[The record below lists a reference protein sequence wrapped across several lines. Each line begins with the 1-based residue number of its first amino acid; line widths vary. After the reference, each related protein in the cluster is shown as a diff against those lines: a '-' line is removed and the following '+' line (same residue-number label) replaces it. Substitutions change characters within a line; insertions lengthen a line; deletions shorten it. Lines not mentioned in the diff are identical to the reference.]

1 MKERFAL
8 IVSFVILTSLVMGTW
23 WAAEYSQRAVD
34 IDPPVRLTHERD
46 NWAKQIVLVRTNEHG
61 VVIHR
66 LEGDLMEHFPDDKSY
81 DVVRPRAFALKSD
94 NPLTIATSRTAT
106 VYDEGDRIVMKGDA
120 IVLRLGDT
128 ERQPLN
134 FRTEVVT
141 MLIKE
146 DLAYTDLPAIATS
159 GRSRMSGT
167 GMRYNNATQQLD
179 VFKSTD
185 VEIAPKDKTDKTDNT
200 EPAASRPKR

>member
-1 MKERFAL
+1 MKERFA
-8 IVSFVILTSLVMGTW
+8 ITVSLVILTLLVMGSW
-23 WAAEYSQRAVD
+23 WAAEYSQRAVE

-46 NWAKQIVLVRTNEHG
+46 HWATQIVLVRTDEKG
-61 VVIHR
+61 LVIHR

-81 DVVRPRAFALKSD
+81 DVIRPRAFGLKADS
-94 NPLTIATSRTAT
+94 PLTIATSRTAT
-106 VYDEGDRIVMKGDA
+106 VFDEGDRIVMKGD
-120 IVLRLGDT
+120 VVLLRLADA

-134 FRTEVVT
+134 FRTDEVT
-141 MLIKE
+141 LLIKK

-179 VFKSTD
+179 VFKSSD
-185 VEIAPKDKTDKTDNT
+185 VEIAPKDTTDNS
-200 EPAASRPKR
+200 EPAATRSKR

>member
-1 MKERFAL
+1 MKERFA
-8 IVSFVILTSLVMGTW
+8 ITVSLVILTLLVMGSW
-23 WAAEYSQRAVD
+23 WAAEYSQRAVE

-46 NWAKQIVLVRTNEHG
+46 HWATQIVLVRTDEKG
-61 VVIHR
+61 LVIHR

-81 DVVRPRAFALKSD
+81 DVIRPRAFGLKADS
-94 NPLTIATSRTAT
+94 PLTIATSQTAT
-106 VYDEGDRIVMKGDA
+106 VFDEGDRIVMKGD
-120 IVLRLGDT
+120 VVLLRLADA

-134 FRTEVVT
+134 FRSDEVT
-141 MLIKE
+141 LLIKK

-179 VFKSTD
+179 VFKSSD
-185 VEIAPKDKTDKTDNT
+185 VEIAPKDTTDNS
-200 EPAASRPKR
+200 EPAATRPKR

>member
-1 MKERFAL
+1 MKERFA
-8 IVSFVILTSLVMGTW
+8 ITVSLAILTLLVMGSW
-23 WAAEYSQRAVD
+23 WAADYSQRAVE

-46 NWAKQIVLVRTNEHG
+46 HWATQIVLVRTDEKG
-61 VVIHR
+61 LVIHR

-81 DVVRPRAFALKSD
+81 DVIRPRAFGLKADS
-94 NPLTIATSRTAT
+94 PLTIATSRTAT
-106 VYDEGDRIVMKGDA
+106 VFDEGDRIVMKGD
-120 IVLRLGDT
+120 VVLLRLADA

-134 FRTEVVT
+134 FRTDEVT
-141 MLIKE
+141 LLIKK

-179 VFKSTD
+179 VFKSSD
-185 VEIAPKDKTDKTDNT
+185 VEIAPKDTTDNS
-200 EPAASRPKR
+200 EPAATRSKR

>member
-23 WAAEYSQRAVD
+23 WAADYSQRAVD

-185 VEIAPKDKTDKTDNT
+185 VEIAPKDKTENT

>member
-1 MKERFAL
+1 MRERFA
-8 IVSFVILTSLVMGTW
+8 IVVSLVILSALVMGTW
-23 WAAEYSQRAVD
+23 WASDYSQRAVE

-46 NWAKQIVLVRTNEHG
+46 HWAKKIVLVRTDEKG
-61 VVIHR
+61 LVIHR
-66 LEGDLMEHFPDDKSY
+66 LEGDLMEHFPDDQSY
-81 DVVRPRAFALKSD
+81 DVIRPRAFGLKAD

-106 VYDEGDRIVMKGDA
+106 VFDEGDRITMKGDS
-120 IVLRLGDT
+120 VLVRLADA

-134 FRTEVVT
+134 FRSDEVT

-185 VEIAPKDKTDKTDNT
+185 VEIAPKDKAGTS
-200 EPAASRPKR
+200 EPAATRPKR

>member
-23 WAAEYSQRAVD
+23 WAADYSQRAVD

>member
-23 WAAEYSQRAVD
+23 WAADYSQRAVD

-46 NWAKQIVLVRTNEHG
+46 NWAKQIVLVRTNELG

-94 NPLTIATSRTAT
+94 NPLTIATSHTAT

-134 FRTEVVT
+134 FRSDAVT

-185 VEIAPKDKTDKTDNT
+185 VEIAPKDKTDNT